1 MRVLLANDP
10 RSCREIFAGAFRVL
24 RPHLEVI
31 TAEPEALEEVAS
43 RLRPDAV
50 VCSNTT
56 PELRTTIGAWLEVRL
71 EDGLLRVRASDTG
84 RSQDPDPG
92 LEILLEFVDRS
103 EESRKARGERV
114 ESKSEKHH
122 PGGCE

>member
-1 MRVLLANDP
+1 
-10 RSCREIFAGAFRVL
+10 
-24 RPHLEVI
+24 
-31 TAEPEALEEVAS
+31 
-43 RLRPDAV
+43 V

-114 ESKSEKHH
+114 ESKSEKQH